1 MTQVEQAV
9 RWNSF
14 AGILGVWKEWIIVN
28 NTFQAMFLANGDVCP
43 GEKPRQTKVKL
54 RCGDQNKVV
63 SVIEPTMCQYEVRFE
78 TPLACPIDAFLV
90 YPALSLEGKKEW
102 EKIEEAFYR
111 EEITLQGYNKY
122 RKRLFQK
129 ENFIPPD
136 KSDKEIME
144 EEKAISQEVEQA
156 LSSNIANS
164 HSAIKAA
171 SGSEFHSKAECV
183 KAYHELLA
191 EVQRLRKQLSTTDH
205 LQERV
210 NTSELTTSN
219 KQDIKVTVMKSNT
232 TASMTNKKDYPATLK
247 SNKEDLVAKESA
259 SQLYKQNK
267 NLRGDQGILF
277 NPKTHYSN
285 KDSKVVKRKLSKS
298 QEF

>member
-1 MTQVEQAV
+1 M
-9 RWNSF
+9 
-14 AGILGVWKEWIIVN
+14 
-28 NTFQAMFLANGDVCP
+28 
-43 GEKPRQTKVKL
+43 
-54 RCGDQNKVV
+54 
-63 SVIEPTMCQYEVRFE
+63 
-78 TPLACPIDAFLV
+78 
-90 YPALSLEGKKEW
+90 
-102 EKIEEAFYR
+102 
-111 EEITLQGYNKY
+111 
-122 RKRLFQK
+122 
-129 ENFIPPD
+129 
-136 KSDKEIME
+136 
-144 EEKAISQEVEQA
+144 
-156 LSSNIANS
+156 
-164 HSAIKAA
+164 
-171 SGSEFHSKAECV
+171 
-183 KAYHELLA
+183 A

-232 TASMTNKKDYPATLK
+232 TATMTNKKDYPATLK

-259 SQLYKQNK
+259 SKLYKQNK